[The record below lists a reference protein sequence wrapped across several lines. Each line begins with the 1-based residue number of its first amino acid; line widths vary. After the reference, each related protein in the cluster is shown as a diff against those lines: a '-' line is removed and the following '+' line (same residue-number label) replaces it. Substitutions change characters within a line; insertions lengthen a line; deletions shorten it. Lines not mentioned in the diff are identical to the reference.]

1 MKDKKSQT
9 GLDIAQLENSANR
22 LKSIAH
28 PMRIAILELLREKEK
43 LSVTEIYSYLKLEQ
57 AVASN
62 HLSILKE
69 KGVLFHRIEHILIQK
84 NHHQM
89 LEVPRKILRH
99 HSTNQDDLLY

>member
-69 KGVLFHRIEHILIQK
+69 KGVLSSQRDGKRIIYSVKEKSLNKIIDCLIRC
-84 NHHQM
+84 N
-89 LEVPRKILRH
+89 V
-99 HSTNQDDLLY
+99 D